1 LLLLLIVSR
10 AIFPAINNR
19 EAKMANTSETF
30 PQQAP
35 NPTNPVDLKAWLSD
49 WAFAELKAANTIAT
63 NGIRTLTVQQ
73 RQRLA
78 EQCAHE
84 MPADGTIGYSFRR
97 QEAINR
103 MKAMRRIYL
112 RDTIRHLKHCH
123 KLIQLALSLMTTEQK
138 CEWAA
143 VNEREGVNGEGA
155 TRAIERL
162 KVLDKFE
169 DLMPT
174 LYPEQVSA

>member
-1 LLLLLIVSR
+1 
-10 AIFPAINNR
+10 
-19 EAKMANTSETF
+19 MANTSKTF

-35 NPTNPVDLKAWLSD
+35 NPTNRVDLKAWLSD

-78 EQCAHE
+78 EQCVHE

-103 MKAMRRIYL
+103 MEVMRRIYL
-112 RDTIRHLKHCH
+112 RDSIRHLKHCH
-123 KLIQLALSLMTTEQK
+123 KLIQLALGLMTTEQK

-143 VNEREGVNGEGA
+143 VNEQAGLIGQGE
-155 TRAIERL
+155 TRAHERAAVLAKFDEL
-162 KVLDKFE
+162 K
-169 DLMPT
+169 PT

>member
-1 LLLLLIVSR
+1 
-10 AIFPAINNR
+10 
-19 EAKMANTSETF
+19 MANPLKAF

-35 NPTNPVDLKAWLSD
+35 TPTNRVALKAWISD
-49 WAFAELKAANTIAT
+49 CAFAELKAANTIAN

-73 RQRLA
+73 RKQLA
-78 EQCAHE
+78 QQCVHE

-103 MKAMRRIYL
+103 MEAMRRIYL

-143 VNEREGVNGEGA
+143 VNEQAGLIGQGE
-155 TRAIERL
+155 TRAHERAA
-162 KVLDKFE
+162 VLAKFE
-169 DLMPT
+169 ELKPC
-174 LYPEQVSA
+174 LYPAKVAA